1 MVSGVPLDP
10 ANYSLDVET
19 GIVTIAA
26 GPSASLVTWTGRFYV
41 PVHFMSDTID
51 WTLVAPSQDP
61 NARYLAGPSVVLQ
74 EIRE

>member
-1 MVSGVPLDP
+1 
-10 ANYSLDVET
+10 
-19 GIVTIAA
+19 
-26 GPSASLVTWTGRFYV
+26 V

-51 WTLVAPSQDP
+51 WALVAPSQDP